1 MSGNEDRALVRLPCQ
16 VFLHAVLD
24 VLMLFTTIGPLIF
37 PQAFASF
44 SSFLSNYTFS
54 RLFIEFVFESVPQ
67 TLLQLYIYRALSREA
82 HAGGGVHGHVGGG
95 GGGGGPTAPD
105 GSAPALQAVQLSL
118 VVSGIN
124 VLK

>member
-1 MSGNEDRALVRLPCQ
+1 
-16 VFLHAVLD
+16 
-24 VLMLFTTIGPLIF
+24 MLFTTIGPLFF
-37 PQAFASF
+37 PHAFASF

-67 TLLQLYIYRALSREA
+67 TLLQLYIYRALSKEA
-82 HAGGGVHGHVGGG
+82 HAGAGAVRHDGSA
-95 GGGGGPTAPD
+95 APD
-105 GSAPALQAVQLSL
+105 GSAPALHAVQLSL